1 MNSPCR
7 GVPAMF
13 AAIVAALSVFA
24 LAVGA
29 HAQTKTPIRIG
40 LSIAQTGPLSGAGK
54 SGLVALQIWRDDV
67 NAGGG
72 LLGRQVELVVYDDQS
87 NPSMTPG
94 IYSKLLDVDKVDLV
108 VAPYATNPTAPIMP
122 FVKQRD

>member
-1 MNSPCR
+1 MKLRSGRVLAN
-7 GVPAMF
+7 V
-13 AAIVAALSVFA
+13 AAIVVALSACAIPVTA
-24 LAVGA
+24 SG
-29 HAQTKTPIRIG
+29 QNKTPIRIG

-72 LLGRQVELVVYDDQS
+72 LLGRPVELVVYDDQS

-94 IYSKLLDVDKVDLV
+94 IYSKLLDVDKVDLL
-108 VAPYATNPTAPIMP
+108 VAPYATNLTAPIMP
-122 FVKQRD
+122 